1 MSTQTIE
8 LSTADGP
15 MDLYVATPDA
25 TPKGAIIVIQEAF
38 GVNDHIE
45 DVARRFAAAGYTA
58 VAPAIFHRAG
68 GGTAPYD
75 DFSKVMPL
83 FEGLDD
89 DGVLTDI
96 DATLDYLHSEGF
108 ADNSVGIVGFCFGG
122 RVTFLVA
129 ARRKIGAGVG
139 FYGGGITHNSQG
151 MAGPLASE
159 AGSLQTPWLG
169 LFGDED
175 AMIPVD
181 GVEDL
186 RVGLGESHGRDRRRP
201 LSGRRPRFPL
211 RRTRELPR
219 SFGQGRLEPRARM
232 VLQPPG
238 RLIALERSR
247 RDVALPSTTG

>member
-8 LSTADGP
+8 LATADGP
-15 MDLYVATPDA
+15 MAVYEAVPDGNA
-25 TPKGAIIVIQEAF
+25 RGAVIVIQEAF
-38 GVNDHIE
+38 GVNDHIQ
-45 DVARRFAAAGYTA
+45 DVARRFAEEGYHA

-83 FEGLDD
+83 FEGLTD
-89 DGVLTDI
+89 DGVLMDVDAVI
-96 DATLDYLHSEGF
+96 DHLHEAGF
-108 ADNSVGIVGFCFGG
+108 SDGTIGIVGFCFGG
-122 RVTFLVA
+122 RVTFLIA

-151 MAGPLASE
+151 MAAPLASE

-175 AMIPVD
+175 AMIPSD

-186 RVGLGESHGRDRRRP
+186 RSSLGDASVKTEIVRYPGAGHGFHCDARESYHEPSAKDGWRRA
-201 LSGRRPRFPL
+201 LDWFSGHLAPV
-211 RRTRELPR
+211 
-219 SFGQGRLEPRARM
+219 RA
-232 VLQPPG
+232 
-238 RLIALERSR
+238 
-247 RDVALPSTTG
+247 

>member
-15 MDLYVATPDA
+15 MDVFEATPDGGQA
-25 TPKGAIIVIQEAF
+25 KAAIIVIQEAF
-38 GVNDHIE
+38 GVNEHIE
-45 DVARRFAAAGYTA
+45 DVARRFADQGYHA

-83 FEGLDD
+83 FEGLTD
-89 DGVLTDI
+89 DGVLMDI
-96 DATLDYLHSEGF
+96 DATLEHLHGAGF
-108 ADNSVGIVGFCFGG
+108 NDDSIGIVGFCFGG

-151 MAGPLASE
+151 MAGPLAHE

-175 AMIPVD
+175 QMIPVD

-186 RVGLGESHGRDRRRP
+186 RTQMQASPVNTEVVRYPDAGHGFHCDARESYHEASAKDGWN
-201 LSGRRPRFPL
+201 
-211 RRTRELPR
+211 
-219 SFGQGRLEPRARM
+219 RA
-232 VLQPPG
+232 LDWFSSH
-238 RLIALERSR
+238 LA
-247 RDVALPSTTG
+247 A